1 MIGGTQPVITTP
13 QASETAAQM
22 KDTSKQQHHTSIT
35 GPTKHTQIQQK
46 LSNESID
53 LSTSNPNPKQNPNQ
67 NSQTKNEHIV

>member
-1 MIGGTQPVITTP
+1 MISGTQPFITTP